1 MTYIKRHL
9 EDAVLNMSRSF
20 SAILVTG
27 PRQSGKTT
35 MLKKLAAQEGNN
47 RGYVSLDDLNERSL
61 AKEDPALFL
70 QIHTLY
76 TDRLYS
82 LMKSNMHL
90 NYLRILRFIST
101 NITFPAVSG

>member
-61 AKEDPALFL
+61 AKEDPALFYR
-70 QIHTLY
+70 Y

-101 NITFPAVSG
+101 NITIPAVSG

>member
-35 MLKKLAAQEGNN
+35 MLKKLVT
-47 RGYVSLDDLNERSL
+47 R
-61 AKEDPALFL
+61 KETTEAMFL
-70 QIHTLY
+70 WMI
-76 TDRLYS
+76 
-82 LMKSNMHL
+82 
-90 NYLRILRFIST
+90 
-101 NITFPAVSG
+101 

>member
-20 SAILVTG
+20 SAIL
-27 PRQSGKTT
+27 Q
-35 MLKKLAAQEGNN
+35 KKIQHYFY
-47 RGYVSLDDLNERSL
+47 R
-61 AKEDPALFL
+61 
-70 QIHTLY
+70 Y

-101 NITFPAVSG
+101 NITIPAVSG